1 MNTFKKR
8 KKSKKKEDNKS
19 FRVRKRLKELKAK
32 ILLSFKDRWK
42 I

>member
-8 KKSKKKEDNKS
+8 KKLKKKEGNKS
-19 FRVRKRLKELKAK
+19 FRVRKKLKKLKAK
-32 ILLSFKDRWK
+32 VLLSFKDRWK